1 MDELIRD
8 TKILHPELSYQIIG
22 ACFAVYKEIGP
33 GHKEEYYQRA
43 LAAWF
48 KQKGIRFREQVYER
62 LEFSGERI
70 GSYRL
75 DFLVEEKIVVE
86 IKALERFRFE
96 NYRQVKT
103 YLSQTGIDLGLL
115 IRFSDDGV
123 RFQRI
128 LRPFDP

>member
-1 MDELIRD
+1 MKESIYD
-8 TKILHPELSYQIIG
+8 TKLLHPELSYQIIG